1 MRPLLAL
8 GSWIALLTVCG
19 CTPTFARAPTTPTA
33 EDLAFGP
40 PEDLV
45 PSGVREDPPVELR
58 LYPGDLVELRLT
70 SAETEEVPGLVVD
83 ERGVLHVPLGGD
95 VDVRDVGLSEAER
108 RVEAAMQQY
117 DRTVRVSLV
126 LSEPLGH
133 QASVIGA
140 VAEPGRFPVTPGLRL
155 ADLLAA
161 AGGPMRSEDDG
172 LALTTAD
179 LSGAHLVRD
188 GQTLPVSVSLAIQG
202 DPLHNV
208 RIRPGDMLYVPGEL
222 YRLVT
227 VLGQVDAPQMFGFRP
242 GMRLTQAL
250 AIAGGVTRDGNW
262 GDVRIIRGDHEH
274 PRVYG
279 SSVADIV
286 DGRAPDVVLAPGDIV
301 YVASAGHA
309 DLRDVMNSINF
320 FLSAALTGA
329 TATIPAV
336 ILSSQPTII
345 TTPSP

>member
-8 GSWIALLTVCG
+8 GSLIAVLTAAG
-19 CTPTFARAPTTPTA
+19 CTPSFVRAPTTPTH

-40 PEDLV
+40 PQDLE
-45 PSGVREDPPVELR
+45 PTGVAEDPPMEMR
-58 LYPGDLVELRLT
+58 LYPGDQVTLRLT

-95 VDVRDVGLSEAER
+95 VDVLGIGLNEAER
-108 RVEAAMQQY
+108 RVETAMQQY
-117 DRTVRVSLV
+117 DRTVRVSVV
-126 LSEPLGH
+126 LTAPLGH

-140 VAEPGRFPVTPGLRL
+140 VSDPGRFPVTPGLRL
-155 ADLLAA
+155 ADLIAA
-161 AGGPMRSEDDG
+161 AGGPMRSETDG

-179 LSGAHLVRD
+179 LAGAHLVRD
-188 GQTLPVSVSLAIQG
+188 GQTVPVSVPLAIQG
-202 DPLHNV
+202 DPLHNI
-208 RIRPGDMLYVPGEL
+208 RIRPGDTLYVPGEL

-227 VLGQVDAPQMFGFRP
+227 VLGQVDSPQMFAHRP

-250 AIAGGVTRDGNW
+250 AIAGGITRDGNW
-262 GDVRIIRGDHEH
+262 GDVRVIRGDHEH

-309 DLRDVMNSINF
+309 DLRDVMNSVNF
-320 FLSAALTGA
+320 FLNTAMTAAS
-329 TATIPAV
+329 ATIPAL
-336 ILSSQPTII
+336 ILSQH
-345 TTPSP
+345 